1 MTPSHQRCVVENKEG
16 KFHRTGGSGKQP
28 LINEDNTTKQVIEK
42 LRSSVLKCVRKGR
55 CATSGSA
62 WRL

>member
-42 LRSSVLKCVRKGR
+42 LRSSVLKCVGKGR
-55 CATSGSA
+55 CVTSGSA